1 MTPPRMPAQ
10 PAAEPTQTDLKD
22 FFLNDR
28 FAAHVGIEL
37 LEMAPGRAKAKLE
50 IHDHHLNAVG
60 VVHGAAIFSL
70 ADLVFAVASNSHGT
84 VALGI
89 NVSISYMTAAR
100 GGTLVA
106 EAEEVSINP
115 KLATYLIRILD
126 EEQTLI
132 ALFQGTVYR
141 KREALPVTE

>member
-1 MTPPRMPAQ
+1 MTTQMTQ
-10 PAAEPTQTDLKD
+10 AELKE
-22 FFLNDR
+22 FFLKDR

-37 LEMAPGRAKAKLE
+37 VEMAPGRAKAKLD
-50 IHDHHLNAVG
+50 IQDHHLNAVG

-70 ADLVFAVASNSHGT
+70 ADLVFAVASNSHGK

-100 GGTLVA
+100 GSTLVA

-115 KLATYLIRILD
+115 KLATYLIRIVD
-126 EEQTLI
+126 AEQTLV

-141 KREALPVTE
+141 KPESLHELPA